1 MFYMDYKNKRDFVKE
16 NKLINSIFF
25 KCLKLY
31 ALNTSSPIHNS
42 VSKKIGNY
50 EGFKIFITPITL
62 KLIINNFFFPLRD
75 LMKNLDKNICFLKT
89 TYDPTLVL
97 GCDWCSLVNGIIKTA
112 IDNLKDNLLLIEN
125 IDFIKLD
132 KSIKYLEF
140 CIKDRK
146 EEFKIEDIN
155 NKCLS
160 FFGLVNE
167 KLFILTYLYILLERI
182 ELSYCPFKR
191 SCELYYRNLDERYFP
206 YNKENMI
213 EIGKILLDYERI
225 ECSNCPKIIN
235 KNSEKKDDSVVSILQ
250 PLKEYLIENSK

>member
-1 MFYMDYKNKRDFVKE
+1 MDIKNKRDFDKE
-16 NKLINSIFF
+16 NKLINGIFF

-31 ALNTSSPIHNS
+31 ALNTPSPIYISIN
-42 VSKKIGNY
+42 KKNGIF
-50 EGFKIFITPITL
+50 EGLKISITPRTL
-62 KLIINNFFFPLRD
+62 KLIINNFFFPLKD
-75 LMKNLDKNICFLKT
+75 LMKDLDKNICFLKT
-89 TYDPTLVL
+89 SYDPILVL

-146 EEFKIEDIN
+146 EEIKIEDIN

-160 FFGLVNE
+160 FFGLINE
-167 KLFILTYLYILLERI
+167 KLFILTYSYILLERI
-182 ELSYCPFKR
+182 ELTYCPFKR

-213 EIGKILLDYERI
+213 EIGKILSDYERI

-235 KNSEKKDDSVVSILQ
+235 KNTEKKDDSVVSILQ
-250 PLKEYLIENSK
+250 PLKDFLIENSK